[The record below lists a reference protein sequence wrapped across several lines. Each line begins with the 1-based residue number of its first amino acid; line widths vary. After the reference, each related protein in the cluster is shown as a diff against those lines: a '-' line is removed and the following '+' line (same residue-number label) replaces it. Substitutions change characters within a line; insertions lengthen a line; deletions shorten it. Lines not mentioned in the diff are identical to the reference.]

1 MNHVTLR
8 TRECLAKMEYERK
21 MADIHL
27 EDMINNKPHLTGT
40 CPPLDEYVLET
51 WGNRIDALKIKI
63 QGLDI
68 EIKYLKIKIS
78 IDVY

>member
-1 MNHVTLR
+1 
-8 TRECLAKMEYERK
+8 
-21 MADIHL
+21 
-27 EDMINNKPHLTGT
+27 MINNKPHLTGT
-40 CPPLDEYVLET
+40 SPPLDEYVLET